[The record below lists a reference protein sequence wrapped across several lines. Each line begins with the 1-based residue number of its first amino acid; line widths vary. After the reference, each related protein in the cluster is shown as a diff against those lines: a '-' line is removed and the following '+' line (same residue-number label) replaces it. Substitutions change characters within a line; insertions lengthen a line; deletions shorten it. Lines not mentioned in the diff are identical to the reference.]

1 MEPDRPWAVEH
12 QLLRHPGEELVQEVG
27 VATADSSFVAYSSR
41 KHPFPEILH
50 LHFEATFEA
59 AFVVG
64 VVQQALVVVGLHQVM
79 AILQES
85 YLGAE
90 VVVTC
95 YLSYLLMLLL
105 FFDLDLLRFQL
116 AGLDQFPLAPV
127 PW

>member
-1 MEPDRPWAVEH
+1 MQR
-12 QLLRHPGEELVQEVG
+12 LGEVLDQEVG
-27 VATADSSFVAYSSR
+27 VATADSSFVACWLR

-50 LHFEATFEA
+50 LHFEVTFEA

-105 FFDLDLLRFQL
+105 FFDLDLLLFQL
-116 AGLDQFPLAPV
+116 ARLDRFPLAPV